1 MNDYRNKIEYMIEKK
16 PDKVVEMFEKVIKHN
31 PDIIEEMLEY
41 PDEAEHIPSRKKYE
55 ELINKVKWADGNGRG
70 AKWSFEDIKRNSKI
84 NFDSVDYTEYDY
96 AYLVNMLYAKC
107 NKYIT
112 DPSLYLKLAKCLL
125 EDNDE
130 ETKMYR
136 GAEYHKHQQS
146 RRGTQSRYDDY
157 NIDDY
162 DEEMRRGRR
171 RRYRNEADY
180 YRNEDYNRRFDDY
193 DKLDSRYRDSNVGFN
208 TLS

>member
-1 MNDYRNKIEYMIEKK
+1 MRNKIEYMIEKR
-16 PDKVVEMFEKVIKHN
+16 PDKVAEMIEKVYKHN

-41 PDEAEHIPSRKKYE
+41 PEYAEHIPSRKKYE

-84 NFDSVDYTEYDY
+84 NFDNVDYTEYDY

-107 NKYIT
+107 CKHIT

-125 EDNDE
+125 EDSDE

-157 NIDDY
+157 DIDDY

-171 RRYRNEADY
+171 RYRNESDDNMRMDSRYRNED
-180 YRNEDYNRRFDDY
+180 RF
-193 DKLDSRYRDSNVGFN
+193 DSRYRDTNVGFN
-208 TLS
+208 NNYS

>member
-1 MNDYRNKIEYMIEKK
+1 MRNKIEYMIEKR
-16 PDKVVEMFEKVIKHN
+16 PDKVAEMIEKVYKHN

-41 PDEAEHIPSRKKYE
+41 PDDAEHIPSRKKYE

-107 NKYIT
+107 NKYIN

-136 GAEYHKHQQS
+136 GAEYHKKQQHH
-146 RRGTQSRYDDY
+146 RGTQNRYEDY
-157 NIDDY
+157 YDTDEY
-162 DEEMRRGRR
+162 DEEARRGRR
-171 RRYRNEADY
+171 RRYRNESDEEPRMDTR
-180 YRNEDYNRRFDDY
+180 YRNDRY
-193 DKLDSRYRDSNVGFN
+193 DSRYRDTNMGFN
-208 TLS
+208 SLS

>member
-1 MNDYRNKIEYMIEKK
+1 MNDYRNKIEYMIEKR
-16 PDKVVEMFEKVIKHN
+16 PDKVAEMIEKVYKHN

-41 PDEAEHIPSRKKYE
+41 PEDAEHIPSRKKYE

-84 NFDSVDYTEYDY
+84 NFDNVDYTEYDY

-136 GAEYHKHQQS
+136 GAEYHKRQQP

-171 RRYRNEADY
+171 RYRNESDDNTRMDSRYRND
-180 YRNEDYNRRFDDY
+180 DRF
-193 DKLDSRYRDSNVGFN
+193 DSRYRDTNVGFN
-208 TLS
+208 NNYS

>member
-1 MNDYRNKIEYMIEKK
+1 MNDYRNKIEYMIEKR
-16 PDKVVEMFEKVIKHN
+16 PDKVAEMIEKVYKHN

-41 PDEAEHIPSRKKYE
+41 PEDAEHIPSRKKYE

-84 NFDSVDYTEYDY
+84 NFDNVDYTEYDY

-107 NKYIT
+107 CKHIT

-125 EDNDE
+125 EDSDE

-146 RRGTQSRYDDY
+146 RRGPQSRYDDY

-171 RRYRNEADY
+171 RYRNESDDNMRMDSRYRND
-180 YRNEDYNRRFDDY
+180 DRF
-193 DKLDSRYRDSNVGFN
+193 DSRYRDTNVGFN
-208 TLS
+208 SLS

>member
-1 MNDYRNKIEYMIEKK
+1 MRNKIEYMIEKR
-16 PDKVVEMFEKVIKHN
+16 PDKVAEMIEKVYKHN

-41 PDEAEHIPSRKKYE
+41 PEDAEHIPSRKKYE

-84 NFDSVDYTEYDY
+84 NFDNVDYTEYDY

-107 NKYIT
+107 CKHIT

-146 RRGTQSRYDDY
+146 RRGIQSRYDDY

-171 RRYRNEADY
+171 RYRNESDDNMRMDSRYRND
-180 YRNEDYNRRFDDY
+180 DRF
-193 DKLDSRYRDSNVGFN
+193 DSRYRDTNVGFN
-208 TLS
+208 NNYS